1 MTTINTLAIID
12 DDDIYQYGVKKT
24 LSKAQ
29 LVERIVTFSDGQ
41 EALDFFAA
49 NLDNPDELPDLVFL
63 DLNMPIIDGW
73 QFLEHYS
80 KLRDKINKKIT
91 IFVTSSSRNP
101 DDLMRAKNI
110 DEVCDYIVKPFTLE
124 RFREIIER

>member
-1 MTTINTLAIID
+1 LTTINTLAIID